1 MGQEVIP
8 SLGGPLS
15 SLLDPGFHLT
25 KAFKGLPG
33 GSAVRNP
40 PAVQEP
46 QEVWVPSLVR
56 KILWRRAWQ
65 PTPVSLPG
73 EAIDGGAWQ
82 ATVRGV
88 AKSQTLLK

>member
-65 PTPVSLPG
+65 PTPVFLPG
-73 EAIDGGAWQ
+73 EALG
-82 ATVRGV
+82 
-88 AKSQTLLK
+88 

>member
-15 SLLDPGFHLT
+15 SLLDPGLHLIT
-25 KAFKGLPG
+25 AFKGLPG

-46 QEVWVPSLVR
+46 QEAWVPSLVG
-56 KILWRRAWQ
+56 KIPWRRAWQ

-73 EAIDGGAWQ
+73 ESHEQRSLVGCSH
-82 ATVRGV
+82 GV
-88 AKSQTLLK
+88 AKVCGHH